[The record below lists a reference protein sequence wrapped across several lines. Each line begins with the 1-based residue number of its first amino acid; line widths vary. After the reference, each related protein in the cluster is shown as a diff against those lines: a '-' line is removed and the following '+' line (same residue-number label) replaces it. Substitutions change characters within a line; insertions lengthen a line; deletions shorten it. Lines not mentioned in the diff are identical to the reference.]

1 MILDTVQFVLI
12 VISGIL
18 LASTAALCMYRVIVG
33 PSILDRMIA
42 SDVIVTTFI
51 LVIGMEMIVNEH
63 SRTIPLMV
71 ILAATAIFGTV
82 AVSRF
87 VTKPVEEVAPGPT
100 VPSSDNP
107 AAPQANEPRRPNPGG
122 AA

>member
-1 MILDTVQFVLI
+1 MTLDTFQFVLI
-12 VISGIL
+12 VAAGIL
-18 LASTAALCMYRVIVG
+18 LAATAALCMYRVVVG

-51 LVIGMEMIVNEH
+51 LVIGMEMVVNQH
-63 SRTIPLMV
+63 ARTIPLMV

-87 VTKPVEEVAPGPT
+87 VTKPIEEVAPGPT

-107 AAPQANEPRRPNPGG
+107 SAPQTDEPRLPNPGG

>member
-12 VISGIL
+12 AASGVL
-18 LASTAALCMYRVIVG
+18 LALTAVLCMYRVIVG

-63 SRTIPLMV
+63 NRTIPLMV

-87 VTKPVEEVAPGPT
+87 VTKPVEQVAPGPT
-100 VPSSDNP
+100 VPSSKNP
-107 AAPQANEPRRPNPGG
+107 AAPQTDEPRRPNPGG